1 MKSSRFNSILYLF
14 CLCNNFLV
22 TKSKYRYGEHVQTC
36 QEWSVYFSVFE
47 VWVFFIIYKKKK
59 SQNYNERSPSTEAC
73 CFFVF
78 CSLFF

>member
-14 CLCNNFLV
+14 CLCNNSLV

-36 QEWSVYFSVFE
+36 QECCFFGVFLLY
-47 VWVFFIIYKKKK
+47 IKKKK